1 MAKENNQENKSLP
14 LFDVPFSRRV
24 EEGWKNFWKEAGELR
39 RLIDQ
44 RADGEEI
51 GEQLEIL
58 LCPVFTEVYAE
69 VGFHEGKYD
78 LILNLEGD
86 WSRLFPLVY

>member
-39 RLIDQ
+39 RLIDR

-58 LCPVFTEVYAE
+58 LCPVLRKCMRRWVSMRGNMT
-69 VGFHEGKYD
+69 
-78 LILNLEGD
+78 
-86 WSRLFPLVY
+86 